1 MMNNLMKNHSVNNI
15 SLIPII
21 SIILLMGGCNYIPQ
35 TNSSCTSQP
44 TGSLDS
50 KNVKNIQLSSQV
62 ITETGQVST
71 NQYVGYTF
79 TAKPGDKLNYQ
90 TQDNICIW
98 VYAPNNQLITTKD
111 LSQTGKYIIQ
121 VSALQGVTTFSLAMN
136 IENQINAT
144 KITRSVS
151 STPPVLSSVKSQ
163 DNKDMNIE
171 NQINATKITRPVSST
186 PPVLSSVKSQ
196 DNKDTDTE
204 ETKNNSVDKSEKVDN
219 NNNQTDTNSDSTNSD
234 RISPVQ
240 AVQNY
245 YNNLNKSDYE
255 NAWNILSYRMQTD
268 TEAHPNGYDSY
279 LEWWKQVDNIDTR
292 LLRTKN
298 NGDNATV
305 TIRCKY
311 TLASGRKIS
320 SRVKYYLI
328 WNSDNNNWKINH
340 VERI

>member
-50 KNVKNIQLSSQV
+50 KNVKNIQISSQV

-90 TQDNICIW
+90 TKDNICIW

-144 KITRSVS
+144 KITPPVS
-151 STPPVLSSVKSQ
+151 SSDPVLSSVKSQ
-163 DNKDMNIE
+163 NIE
-171 NQINATKITRPVSST
+171 NQINARKITRPVSST

-196 DNKDTDTE
+196 DNKSTDTE

-240 AVQNY
+240 AIQNY

-255 NAWNILSYRMQTD
+255 NAGNTLSYRMQSDTTD
-268 TEAHPNGYDSY
+268 HPNGYDSY
-279 LEWWKQVDNIDTR
+279 LEWWKKVDNIDTR

-311 TLASGRKIS
+311 TLTSGRKIS
-320 SRVKYYLI
+320 STVKYYLI
-328 WNSDNNNWKINH
+328 WNNGNNTWEINN
-340 VERI
+340 VQRI